1 MKRRDTQVDLS
12 SSSETWRRSQTSFDY
27 SEGQATPEWI
37 ASLDAEMAEYAKERE
52 ALYQA
57 RLEGSVKL
65 SEPMSE
71 KDHDW
76 THHVDL

>member
-1 MKRRDTQVDLS
+1 MP
-12 SSSETWRRSQTSFDY
+12 SFRHL
-27 SEGQATPEWI
+27 EGQATPEWI

-52 ALYQA
+52 ARYQA
-57 RLEGSVKL
+57 RLKGSVKL

-76 THHVDL
+76 ARHVDL